1 MRVCARARLARAP
14 SPHSMSPTH
23 FHGASAPPRHPRLA
37 QPRAGPAP
45 PPSGPPSLS
54 RAPINQPRRC
64 QSSGGS
70 PRPPAAATAIA
81 APGPGAGA
89 GLAALRLGN
98 SAISFR
104 RPGLGESAPA
114 PGRDGRGA
122 ATGLG
127 LCAPPPASGCA
138 GVARRFPAPPP
149 KRGILI
155 ASGPRASDAALS
167 RELFPV
173 GDPLHQWCCMQFQKL
188 VSLSFPNTLVPI

>member
-54 RAPINQPRRC
+54 RAPINQPR
-64 QSSGGS
+64 
-70 PRPPAAATAIA
+70 A
-81 APGPGAGA
+81 
-89 GLAALRLGN
+89 
-98 SAISFR
+98 R
-104 RPGLGESAPA
+104 RPLPLPLQLRAPA
-114 PGRDGRGA
+114 RA
-122 ATGLG
+122 
-127 LCAPPPASGCA
+127 PASGLSGSATVRYPSAARGWERAHPHPGGTVAAPPQASDCA
-138 GVARRFPAPPP
+138 PRRQPAAVQESPGASPPPP